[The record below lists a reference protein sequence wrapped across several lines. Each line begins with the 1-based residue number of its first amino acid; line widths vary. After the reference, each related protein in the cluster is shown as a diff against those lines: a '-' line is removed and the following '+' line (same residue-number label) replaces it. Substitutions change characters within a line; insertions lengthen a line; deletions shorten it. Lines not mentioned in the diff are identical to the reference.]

1 MWEHYFNTFYTSSVF
16 YMTHTV
22 GHFSPVAAESAK
34 VCVIIKLS
42 RSDQPYRSDKIK
54 NLYHDITF
62 ELQEICYWGILSGGI
77 LLYLTAGL
85 AFCGE
90 DDINSIYCSYKD
102 KLCWPKLLM
111 PCLILYKFKIFLHYR
126 SCLCTQSWYK

>member
-1 MWEHYFNTFYTSSVF
+1 M
-16 YMTHTV
+16 
-22 GHFSPVAAESAK
+22 AAESTK
-34 VCVIIKLS
+34 VCVTIKLS
-42 RSDQPYRSDKIK
+42 RSDQPYMSNKIK

-62 ELQEICYWGILSGGI
+62 ELQEICYWGILSDGI

-85 AFCGE
+85 AFCA
-90 DDINSIYCSYKD
+90 DVINSINYSHKD

-126 SCLCTQSWYK
+126 NYLCTQS